1 MHNSALPAQLPQPCL
16 GTPKSCRGGRG
27 KSPGVLPLLGHSLAP
42 VGLHSI
48 PRFSYKSLQ
57 CPAWEASSCSPLTRQ
72 NYFLSGSNDLVKA
85 GISVTSTHL
94 NINSHLK
101 RGKGA

>member
-1 MHNSALPAQLPQPCL
+1 M
-16 GTPKSCRGGRG
+16 
-27 KSPGVLPLLGHSLAP
+27 LPLLGHSLAP

-48 PRFSYKSLQ
+48 PWSSYESLR

-101 RGKGA
+101 LGEGT

>member
-1 MHNSALPAQLPQPCL
+1 MHNSAPPAQLPPALPGYPQILP
-16 GTPKSCRGGRG
+16 RGRG
-27 KSPGVLPLLGHSLAP
+27 KSLGVLPLLGHSLAP
-42 VGLHSI
+42 VGLHGI
-48 PRFSYKSLQ
+48 PPFSYASLQ

-72 NYFLSGSNDLVKA
+72 NYFLLVSNDLVKA

-101 RGKGA
+101 RGEGT